1 MFKINHILGKIEISN
16 HKKKR
21 DVSLIALPPFFPPSL
36 PHPLTPSLPQGTP
49 VGEDPPPGEEGR
61 ARGHFGGDG
70 DRARLLG
77 PCEPGTSVTLE
88 GIMWHETKGGE

>member
-1 MFKINHILGKIEISN
+1 MS
-16 HKKKR
+16 
-21 DVSLIALPPFFPPSL
+21 
-36 PHPLTPSLPQGTP
+36 SLPQGTP